1 MALQQANDKS
11 SGTYLNHIYA
21 SHQDKDHYFNELN
34 HIGDLAARCAVASSQ
49 KDIKTKSR
57 HCSQQNGIR

>member
-1 MALQQANDKS
+1 M
-11 SGTYLNHIYA
+11 NHIYA
-21 SHQDKDHYFNELN
+21 SQQDKDHYFNELN